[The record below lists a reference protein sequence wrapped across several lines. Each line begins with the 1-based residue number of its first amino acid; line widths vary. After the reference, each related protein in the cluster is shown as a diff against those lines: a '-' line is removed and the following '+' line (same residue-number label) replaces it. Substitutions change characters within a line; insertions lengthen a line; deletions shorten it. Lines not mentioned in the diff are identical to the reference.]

1 MSNIRLSIIIPAYN
15 EEMRLVGS
23 LEDIVEKVSG
33 VFSPFEI
40 IIVDDGSGD
49 GTVAVAE
56 DFIRTCKGSGTVCKV
71 LKVPENRGKGHAVK
85 MGMMEASGDITL
97 MTDADLS
104 TPIEELERLVLLME
118 NEGPDI
124 VIGSRGLSGSD
135 VRIHQPWYRE
145 YGGKFFNLIVRGIT
159 WLPYRDTQCGFK
171 LFRMASCR
179 SIFEKLRINR
189 FAFDVEILFIAKAM
203 GLKVIE
209 DPVIWRHSEGSKVN
223 MLSDSIVTFMELIHI
238 RWNSFL
244 GRY

>member
-124 VIGSRGLSGSD
+124 VIGSRDAL
-135 VRIHQPWYRE
+135 
-145 YGGKFFNLIVRGIT
+145 
-159 WLPYRDTQCGFK
+159 
-171 LFRMASCR
+171 
-179 SIFEKLRINR
+179 
-189 FAFDVEILFIAKAM
+189 
-203 GLKVIE
+203 
-209 DPVIWRHSEGSKVN
+209 
-223 MLSDSIVTFMELIHI
+223 
-238 RWNSFL
+238 
-244 GRY
+244 